1 MNSFTYIHKGQLYIM
16 TNSITKKLFAILF
29 FVSPLFASEWGES
42 DKNSEVQLFT
52 VQVLDS
58 EAFVIKDSIEFSST
72 TEAHQRIEVKSEI
85 MTTVEEVLR
94 KAGTFVNK
102 NDLVIRLDEYNTN
115 LELYKLDLL
124 SESEFKTIALYAP
137 FDGILLDNHKIAGEL
152 VMPGERVYELIV
164 LSSLEIYGYINENE
178 ILNISTKN
186 EVDVTI
192 LGEEVHGFI
201 DYVSPISDP
210 ETKTFEI
217 VVKVKNKDLRY
228 KDGLSS
234 MISINK
240 GEVLAHKISPS
251 ILALGEEG
259 QLGVKVITKGNEVE
273 FKDITIIEDTSEY
286 MLVTGLSE
294 KEKII
299 IVGQQY
305 VSNGEKVNFE

>member
-1 MNSFTYIHKGQLYIM
+1 M
-16 TNSITKKLFAILF
+16 TNSITKIFLAIFF

-85 MTTVEEVLR
+85 MTTVEEVLK
-94 KAGTFVNK
+94 KAGSFVNK

-124 SESEFKTIALYAP
+124 SESEFKKIALYAP

-152 VMPGERVYELIV
+152 VMPGERVYELID

-178 ILNISTKN
+178 ILDISTNN

-192 LGEEVHGFI
+192 LGEEVKGFI

-251 ILALGEEG
+251 ILALGDEG
-259 QLGVKVITKGNEVE
+259 QLGVKVISKDNEVE

>member
-1 MNSFTYIHKGQLYIM
+1 M
-16 TNSITKKLFAILF
+16 TNSITKIFLAIFF

-42 DKNSEVQLFT
+42 EKNSEVQLFT

-85 MTTVEEVLR
+85 MTTVEEVLK

-124 SESEFKTIALYAP
+124 SESEFKKIALYAP

-152 VMPGERVYELIV
+152 VMPGERVYELID

-192 LGEEVHGFI
+192 LGEAVQGFI

>member
-1 MNSFTYIHKGQLYIM
+1 MTNSFT
-16 TNSITKKLFAILF
+16 KKFLTIFF
-29 FVSPLFASEWGES
+29 FVSPLFASEWGETN
-42 DKNSEVQLFT
+42 KNIDDQLFT

-94 KAGTFVNK
+94 KAGTFVDK

-124 SESEFKTIALYAP
+124 SESEFEKIALYAP

-152 VMPGERVYELIV
+152 VMPGEKVYELID

-178 ILNISTKN
+178 ILDISTKN
-186 EVDVTI
+186 EVDVAI
-192 LGEEVHGFI
+192 LGEEVQGFI

-251 ILALGEEG
+251 ILALGDEG
-259 QLGVKVITKGNEVE
+259 QLGVKVIAEGNEVE
-273 FKDITIIEDTSEY
+273 FKDIKIIEDTSEY

>member
-1 MNSFTYIHKGQLYIM
+1 M
-16 TNSITKKLFAILF
+16 TNSITKKFLAILF
-29 FVSPLFASEWGES
+29 FVSPLFASEWGEAN
-42 DKNSEVQLFT
+42 KNSEDQLFT

-124 SESEFKTIALYAP
+124 SESEFKKIALYAP

-152 VMPGERVYELIV
+152 VMPGEKVYELID

-178 ILNISTKN
+178 ILDISAKN

-192 LGEEVHGFI
+192 LGEEVQGFI

>member
-1 MNSFTYIHKGQLYIM
+1 M
-16 TNSITKKLFAILF
+16 TNSITKKFLAILF
-29 FVSPLFASEWGES
+29 FVSPLFASDWSEAN
-42 DKNSEVQLFT
+42 KNSEVQLFT

-85 MTTVEEVLR
+85 MTTVEEVLK

-124 SESEFKTIALYAP
+124 SENEFKKIALYAP
-137 FDGILLDNHKIAGEL
+137 FDGILLDSHKIAGEL
-152 VMPGERVYELIV
+152 VMPGERVYELID

-178 ILNISTKN
+178 ILDISTNN

-192 LGEEVHGFI
+192 LGEEVQGFI

-217 VVKVKNKDLRY
+217 VVKVKNEDLRY

-251 ILALGEEG
+251 ILALGDEG

-273 FKDITIIEDTSEY
+273 FKNITIIEDTSEY
-286 MLVTGLSE
+286 MLVTGLSK

>member
-1 MNSFTYIHKGQLYIM
+1 M
-16 TNSITKKLFAILF
+16 TNSITKKFLAILF
-29 FVSPLFASEWGES
+29 FVSPLFASEWGEAN
-42 DKNSEVQLFT
+42 KNSEDQLFA

-58 EAFVIKDSIEFSST
+58 KAFVIKDSIEFSST

-124 SESEFKTIALYAP
+124 SESEFEKIALYAP
-137 FDGILLDNHKIAGEL
+137 FNGILLDNHKIAGEL
-152 VMPGERVYELIV
+152 VMPGEKVYELID

-178 ILNISTKN
+178 ILDISTKN

-192 LGEEVHGFI
+192 LGEEVQGFI

-251 ILALGEEG
+251 ILALGDEG
-259 QLGVKVITKGNEVE
+259 QLGVKVIAEGNEVE
-273 FKDITIIEDTSEY
+273 FKDIKIIEDTSEY

>member
-1 MNSFTYIHKGQLYIM
+1 MI
-16 TNSITKKLFAILF
+16 NSITKKFLAILF
-29 FVSPLFASEWGES
+29 FVSPLFASEWGEAY
-42 DKNSEVQLFT
+42 KISEDQLFT

-124 SESEFKTIALYAP
+124 SESEFEKIALYAP

-152 VMPGERVYELIV
+152 VMPGEKVYELID

-178 ILNISTKN
+178 ILDISTKN

-192 LGEEVHGFI
+192 LGEEVQGFI

-251 ILALGEEG
+251 ILALGDEG
-259 QLGVKVITKGNEVE
+259 QLGVKVIAEGNEVE
-273 FKDITIIEDTSEY
+273 FKDIKIIEDTSEY

>member
-1 MNSFTYIHKGQLYIM
+1 M
-16 TNSITKKLFAILF
+16 TNSITKIFLAIFF

-85 MTTVEEVLR
+85 MTTVEEVLK
-94 KAGTFVNK
+94 KAGSFVNK

-124 SESEFKTIALYAP
+124 SESEFKKIALYAP

-152 VMPGERVYELIV
+152 VMPGERVYELID

-178 ILNISTKN
+178 ILNISIKN

-192 LGEEVHGFI
+192 LGEEVQGFI

>member
-1 MNSFTYIHKGQLYIM
+1 MK
-16 TNSITKKLFAILF
+16 NSITKKFLAILF
-29 FVSPLFASEWGES
+29 FVSPLFASEWGEAN
-42 DKNSEVQLFT
+42 KNSEDQLFT

-58 EAFVIKDSIEFSST
+58 EAFIIKDSIEFSST

-124 SESEFKTIALYAP
+124 SESEFKKIALYAP

-152 VMPGERVYELIV
+152 VMPGERVYELID

-178 ILNISTKN
+178 ILDISTNN

-192 LGEEVHGFI
+192 LGEEVKGFI

-251 ILALGEEG
+251 ILALGDEG
-259 QLGVKVITKGNEVE
+259 QLGVKVIAKGNEVE
-273 FKDITIIEDTSEY
+273 FKDIKIIEDTSEY
-286 MLVTGLSE
+286 MLFTGLSE

-305 VSNGEKVNFE
+305 VSNGEKINFE

>member
-1 MNSFTYIHKGQLYIM
+1 M
-16 TNSITKKLFAILF
+16 TNSITKKFLAILF
-29 FVSPLFASEWGES
+29 FVSPLFASEWGEAN
-42 DKNSEVQLFT
+42 KNSEDQLFT

-58 EAFVIKDSIEFSST
+58 EAFVIKDNIEFSST

-94 KAGTFVNK
+94 KAGTFINK

-124 SESEFKTIALYAP
+124 SESEFKKIALYAP

-152 VMPGERVYELIV
+152 VMPGEKVYELID

-178 ILNISTKN
+178 ILDISAKN

-192 LGEEVHGFI
+192 LGEEVKGFI

-217 VVKVKNKDLRY
+217 VVKVENKDLRY

-251 ILALGEEG
+251 ILALGDEG
-259 QLGVKVITKGNEVE
+259 QLGVKVIAEGNEVE
-273 FKDITIIEDTSEY
+273 FKDIKIIEDTSEY

>member
-1 MNSFTYIHKGQLYIM
+1 M
-16 TNSITKKLFAILF
+16 TNSITKIFLAIFF
-29 FVSPLFASEWGES
+29 FVSPLFASEWGEP

-85 MTTVEEVLR
+85 MTTVEEVLK

-124 SESEFKTIALYAP
+124 SESEFKKIALYAP

-152 VMPGERVYELIV
+152 VMPGERVYELID

-178 ILNISTKN
+178 ILNISIKN

-192 LGEEVHGFI
+192 LGEEVQGFI

-259 QLGVKVITKGNEVE
+259 QLGVKVITNGNEVE

>member
-1 MNSFTYIHKGQLYIM
+1 M
-16 TNSITKKLFAILF
+16 TNIITKKFLAILLF
-29 FVSPLFASEWGES
+29 FVSPLFASEWGEAN
-42 DKNSEVQLFT
+42 KNSEDQLFT

-124 SESEFKTIALYAP
+124 SESEFKKIALYAP

-152 VMPGERVYELIV
+152 IMPGERVYELID

-178 ILNISTKN
+178 ILDISTKN

-192 LGEEVHGFI
+192 LGEEVKGFI

-251 ILALGEEG
+251 ILALGDEG
-259 QLGVKVITKGNEVE
+259 QLGVKVIAEGNEVE
-273 FKDITIIEDTSEY
+273 FKDIKIIEDTSEY

>member
-1 MNSFTYIHKGQLYIM
+1 M
-16 TNSITKKLFAILF
+16 TNSITKKILAILF
-29 FVSPLFASEWGES
+29 FVSPLFASEWGEAN
-42 DKNSEVQLFT
+42 KNSDTQLFT

-58 EAFVIKDSIEFSST
+58 EAFIIKDSIEFSST

-94 KAGTFVNK
+94 KAGTYVNK

-124 SESEFKTIALYAP
+124 SESEFKKIALYAP

-152 VMPGERVYELIV
+152 VMPGERVYELID

-178 ILNISTKN
+178 ILDISTNN

-192 LGEEVHGFI
+192 LGEEVKGFI

-251 ILALGEEG
+251 ILALGDEG
-259 QLGVKVITKGNEVE
+259 QLGVKVISKDNEVE

>member
-1 MNSFTYIHKGQLYIM
+1 M
-16 TNSITKKLFAILF
+16 TNSITKKFLAILF
-29 FVSPLFASEWGES
+29 FVSPLFASEWGEAN
-42 DKNSEVQLFT
+42 KNSEDQLFT
-52 VQVLDS
+52 VQVIDS

-124 SESEFKTIALYAP
+124 SESEFEKIALYAP
-137 FDGILLDNHKIAGEL
+137 FNGILLDNHKIAGEL
-152 VMPGERVYELIV
+152 VMPGEKVYELID

-178 ILNISTKN
+178 ILDISTKN

-192 LGEEVHGFI
+192 LGEEVEGSI

-251 ILALGEEG
+251 ILALGDEG
-259 QLGVKVITKGNEVE
+259 QLGVKVIAEGNEVE
-273 FKDITIIEDTSEY
+273 FKDIKIIEDTSEY

>member
-1 MNSFTYIHKGQLYIM
+1 M
-16 TNSITKKLFAILF
+16 TNSITKKFLAILF
-29 FVSPLFASEWGES
+29 FVSPLFASEWGEAN
-42 DKNSEVQLFT
+42 KNSKDQLFT

-124 SESEFKTIALYAP
+124 SESEFEKIALYAP
-137 FDGILLDNHKIAGEL
+137 FNGILLDNHKIAGEL
-152 VMPGERVYELIV
+152 VMPGEKVYELID

-178 ILNISTKN
+178 ILDISTKN

-192 LGEEVHGFI
+192 LGEEVQGFI

-217 VVKVKNKDLRY
+217 VVKVENKDLRY

-251 ILALGEEG
+251 ILALGDEG
-259 QLGVKVITKGNEVE
+259 QLGVKVIAEGNEVE
-273 FKDITIIEDTSEY
+273 FKDIKIIEDTSEY

>member
-1 MNSFTYIHKGQLYIM
+1 MI
-16 TNSITKKLFAILF
+16 NSITKKFLVIFIF
-29 FVSPLFASEWGES
+29 ISPLFASEWGAAN
-42 DKNSEVQLFT
+42 KNTEAQLFT

-85 MTTVEEVLR
+85 MTTVEGVLK
-94 KAGTFVNK
+94 KAGTFINK
-102 NDLVIRLDEYNTN
+102 NDLVIRLDEYNSN

-124 SESEFKTIALYAP
+124 SESEFKKIALYAP

-152 VMPGERVYELIV
+152 VMPGERVYELID

-178 ILNISTKN
+178 ILDISTKN
-186 EVDVTI
+186 KVDVTI
-192 LGEEVHGFI
+192 LGEEVEGSI

-251 ILALGEEG
+251 ILALGDEG
-259 QLGVKVITKGNEVE
+259 QLGVKVIAKGNEVE
-273 FKDITIIEDTSEY
+273 FKDIKIIEDTNEY
-286 MLVTGLSE
+286 MLVTGLNE

>member
-1 MNSFTYIHKGQLYIM
+1 M
-16 TNSITKKLFAILF
+16 TNSITKIFLAILF
-29 FVSPLFASEWGES
+29 LVSPLFASEWGES

-124 SESEFKTIALYAP
+124 SESEFKKIALYAP

-152 VMPGERVYELIV
+152 VMPGEKVYELID

-192 LGEEVHGFI
+192 LGEEVQGFI

>member
-1 MNSFTYIHKGQLYIM
+1 M
-16 TNSITKKLFAILF
+16 TNSITKIFLAIFF

-85 MTTVEEVLR
+85 MTTVEEVLK

-124 SESEFKTIALYAP
+124 SESEFKKIALYAP

-152 VMPGERVYELIV
+152 VMPGERVYELID

-192 LGEEVHGFI
+192 LGEKVQGFI

>member
-1 MNSFTYIHKGQLYIM
+1 M
-16 TNSITKKLFAILF
+16 TNSITKKFLAILF
-29 FVSPLFASEWGES
+29 FVSPLFASEWGEAN
-42 DKNSEVQLFT
+42 KNSDTQLFT

-94 KAGTFVNK
+94 KAGTYVNK

-124 SESEFKTIALYAP
+124 SESEFKKIALYAP

-152 VMPGERVYELIV
+152 VMPGERVYELID

-178 ILNISTKN
+178 ILDISTKN

-192 LGEEVHGFI
+192 LGEEVKGFI

-251 ILALGEEG
+251 ILALGDEG
-259 QLGVKVITKGNEVE
+259 QLGVKVISKDNEVE

>member
-1 MNSFTYIHKGQLYIM
+1 M
-16 TNSITKKLFAILF
+16 TNSITKKFLAILF
-29 FVSPLFASEWGES
+29 FVSPLFASEWGEAN
-42 DKNSEVQLFT
+42 KNSKDQLFT

-124 SESEFKTIALYAP
+124 SESEFEKIALYAP

-152 VMPGERVYELIV
+152 IMPGEKVYELID

-178 ILNISTKN
+178 ILDISTKN

-192 LGEEVHGFI
+192 LGEEIEGSI

-251 ILALGEEG
+251 ILALGDEG
-259 QLGVKVITKGNEVE
+259 QLGVKVIAEGNEVE
-273 FKDITIIEDTSEY
+273 FKDIKIIEDTSEY

>member
-1 MNSFTYIHKGQLYIM
+1 
-16 TNSITKKLFAILF
+16 
-29 FVSPLFASEWGES
+29 
-42 DKNSEVQLFT
+42 
-52 VQVLDS
+52 
-58 EAFVIKDSIEFSST
+58 
-72 TEAHQRIEVKSEI
+72 
-85 MTTVEEVLR
+85 
-94 KAGTFVNK
+94 
-102 NDLVIRLDEYNTN
+102 
-115 LELYKLDLL
+115 
-124 SESEFKTIALYAP
+124 
-137 FDGILLDNHKIAGEL
+137 LLDNHKITGEL
-152 VMPGERVYELIV
+152 VMPGERVYELID

-178 ILNISTKN
+178 ILDISTSN

-192 LGEEVHGFI
+192 LGEEVQGFI

-251 ILALGEEG
+251 ILALGDEG
-259 QLGVKVITKGNEVE
+259 QLGVKVIAKGNEVE
-273 FKDITIIEDTSEY
+273 FKNITIIEDTSEY

>member
-1 MNSFTYIHKGQLYIM
+1 M
-16 TNSITKKLFAILF
+16 TNSITKIFLAIFF

-85 MTTVEEVLR
+85 MTTVEEVLK

-124 SESEFKTIALYAP
+124 SESEFKKIALYAP

-152 VMPGERVYELIV
+152 VMPGERVYELID

-186 EVDVTI
+186 EVDVNI
-192 LGEEVHGFI
+192 LGEEVQGFI

>member
-1 MNSFTYIHKGQLYIM
+1 M
-16 TNSITKKLFAILF
+16 TNSITKKFLAILF
-29 FVSPLFASEWGES
+29 FVSPLFASEWGEAN
-42 DKNSEVQLFT
+42 KNSDTQLFT

-58 EAFVIKDSIEFSST
+58 EAFIIKDSIEFSST

-94 KAGTFVNK
+94 KAGTYVNK

-124 SESEFKTIALYAP
+124 SESEFKKIALYAP

-152 VMPGERVYELIV
+152 VMPGERVYELID

-178 ILNISTKN
+178 ILDISTNN

-192 LGEEVHGFI
+192 LGEEVKGFI

-251 ILALGEEG
+251 ILALGDEG
-259 QLGVKVITKGNEVE
+259 QLGVKVISKDNEVE

-286 MLVTGLSE
+286 MLVTGLSK

>member
-1 MNSFTYIHKGQLYIM
+1 M
-16 TNSITKKLFAILF
+16 TNSITKIFLAIFF

-85 MTTVEEVLR
+85 MTTVEEVLK
-94 KAGTFVNK
+94 KAGPFVNK

-124 SESEFKTIALYAP
+124 SESEFKKIALYAP

-152 VMPGERVYELIV
+152 VMPGERVYELID

-178 ILNISTKN
+178 ILDISTNN

-192 LGEEVHGFI
+192 LGEEVKGFI

>member
-1 MNSFTYIHKGQLYIM
+1 M
-16 TNSITKKLFAILF
+16 TNSITKKFLAILF
-29 FVSPLFASEWGES
+29 FVSPLFASEWGEAN
-42 DKNSEVQLFT
+42 KNSEDQLFT

-124 SESEFKTIALYAP
+124 SESEFKKIALYAP

-152 VMPGERVYELIV
+152 VMPGERVYELID

-192 LGEEVHGFI
+192 LGEEVKGFI

-217 VVKVKNKDLRY
+217 VVKVKNRDLRY

-251 ILALGEEG
+251 ILALGDEG
-259 QLGVKVITKGNEVE
+259 QLGVKVIAEGNKVE
-273 FKDITIIEDTSEY
+273 FKDIKIIEDTSEY
-286 MLVTGLSE
+286 MLVTGLSD

>member
-1 MNSFTYIHKGQLYIM
+1 M
-16 TNSITKKLFAILF
+16 TNSITKKFLAIFF

-52 VQVLDS
+52 VQALDS

-94 KAGTFVNK
+94 KAGTFINK

-124 SESEFKTIALYAP
+124 SESEFKKIALYAP

-152 VMPGERVYELIV
+152 VMPGERVYELID

-192 LGEEVHGFI
+192 LGEEVQGFI

-259 QLGVKVITKGNEVE
+259 QPVSYTHLTLPTKA
-273 FKDITIIEDTSEY
+273 
-286 MLVTGLSE
+286 
-294 KEKII
+294 
-299 IVGQQY
+299 
-305 VSNGEKVNFE
+305 